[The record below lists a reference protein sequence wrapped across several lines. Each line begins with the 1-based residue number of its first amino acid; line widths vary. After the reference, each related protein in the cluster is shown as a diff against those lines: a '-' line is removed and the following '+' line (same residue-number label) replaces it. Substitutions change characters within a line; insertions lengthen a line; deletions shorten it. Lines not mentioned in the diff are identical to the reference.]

1 MPYGSVAGGGDA
13 GGGVAGG
20 SLAGV
25 VKSWNSAKGFGFITS
40 DTAGI
45 EGDVLFSFRELPED
59 AREVVGKFL
68 EGRPVT
74 FEAEEKEDGRIKA
87 TSVHLA
93 AVEGQPVTGMI
104 KSYSEKN
111 GYGFVKSSSLSA
123 DVRFHRQD
131 IPASAQGANLVGAL
145 VAFVPQALPDGKLRV
160 SQLQFQSKRSAQKI
174 AAFTPQTMQLSLP
187 GYGMQT
193 FAPQQQAMPPRLGGK
208 NMTGKVKS
216 FSEKNGYG
224 FIVSPQQP
232 GVDIKFGKIDMSA
245 GGTVVPGSSVSF
257 TVAAGRDGRAQAKNV
272 TVIPSQGVK
281 RGLPGGCGGGHAALK
296 HQRVGG
302 CAGGSSS
309 GAVKSYNAAK
319 GFGFVECAAVIG
331 DVYFQRAALPGP
343 AQQNKDLAGQP
354 VSFELKHTADGKP
367 QAANIQVDS

>member
-319 GFGFVECAAVIG
+319 GFGFIESPHG
-331 DVYFQRAALPGP
+331 DIYFMKAQLSDDMQDMELSGQVLDYELANTPDGKLRAASVS
-343 AQQNKDLAGQP
+343 LA
-354 VSFELKHTADGKP
+354 A
-367 QAANIQVDS
+367 

>member
-224 FIVSPQQP
+224 FIVAPQQP
-232 GVDIKFGKIDMSA
+232 GCDIKFGKMDVAS
-245 GGTVVPGSSVSF
+245 GGAVGPGSSVSF
-257 TVAAGRDGRAQAKNV
+257 MVVMGPDGRAQAKKV
-272 TVIPSQGVK
+272 AVMPTPSQGVK
-281 RGLPGGCGGGHAALK
+281 RELPGKGGGGGAAK
-296 HQRVGG
+296 FQRLGTG
-302 CAGGSSS
+302 TS
-309 GAVKSYNAAK
+309 GTDVVKSYNPTK
-319 GFGFVECAAVIG
+319 GFGFIG
-331 DVYFQRAALPGP
+331 SAQGDIYFMKAQLPGHM
-343 AQQNKDLAGQP
+343 QDMELQGQ
-354 VSFELKHTADGKP
+354 VVEYELTAAADGKLR
-367 QAANIQVDS
+367 AASVSLV